1 MAAAAASEPGVSH
14 GEGATLSRM
23 MRALPGFLTLL
34 VTLGIALT
42 AQAPSAPTSRRPNI
56 LFLFADDMRA
66 DTIAAHGNPHIR
78 TPTLDALARRGMS
91 FREAHVFG
99 GDSGAVCV
107 ASRAMLMTGRTL
119 FRVETTT
126 MGDAPLL
133 PEVLGQAG
141 YRTFGTGKWHNGEA
155 SWLRAFQ
162 QGRAVMFGG
171 MSNHEAVPVKDL
183 GDDGTLGPLRT
194 ETGFSSELFADAA
207 IDFLRS
213 HRGDAPFFAY
223 VAFTAP
229 HDPRQPPDEYRQP
242 YYDALPPLP
251 PNFLPQFPF
260 DNGGVRGERGQMRDE
275 NLAPWPRS
283 GPVIRQQLAE
293 YYGMVT
299 HLDAQVR
306 RVLDALE
313 ATGHADDTIVVFAAD
328 NGLALGSH
336 GLLGKQS
343 VFEHSTRVP
352 MILAGR
358 DIPRGRESQ
367 ALTYLHD
374 LYPTLLGMAGVT
386 APPGLDGEPLQPLWR
401 GATAAGRASL
411 FTVYTKTQRAIRDQ
425 RWKLIAYPALG
436 HVQLFDLRA
445 DPHEITDLAGRVE
458 HRARL
463 QRLRMKL
470 AAAQAGA
477 GDTVVVPPGN
487 ATPPRLDLTGMPRT
501 PDQWQPAWIVGKYFG
516 R

>member
-1 MAAAAASEPGVSH
+1 MQPLKACASLVALVVAGLGVVLSAQPAA
-14 GEGATLSRM
+14 
-23 MRALPGFLTLL
+23 
-34 VTLGIALT
+34 
-42 AQAPSAPTSRRPNI
+42 RRPNI

-66 DTIAAHGNPHIR
+66 DTIAAHGNPRIH
-78 TPTLDALARRGMS
+78 TPTLDDLARRGFS

-119 FRVETTT
+119 FHVQTST

-133 PEVLGQAG
+133 PEVLGKAG
-141 YRTFGTGKWHNGEA
+141 YATFGTGKWHNGEA

-162 QGRAVMFGG
+162 RGRTVMFGG
-171 MSNHEAVPVKDL
+171 MSDHTKVPVKDL
-183 GDDGTLGPLRT
+183 GADGRLTPVRVAT
-194 ETGFSSELFADAA
+194 TFSSELFADSV

-213 HRGDAPFFAY
+213 YKDPAPFFAY

-229 HDPRQPPDEYRQP
+229 HDPRQPPAPFAQR

-251 PNFLPQFPF
+251 PDFLPQFPF
-260 DNGGVRGERGQMRDE
+260 DNGGVRGEKGQMRDE
-275 NLAPWPRS
+275 NLAPWPR
-283 GPVIRQQLAE
+283 PERMIREQIAE

-299 HLDAQVR
+299 HLDGQIR

-313 ATGHADDTIVVFAAD
+313 ATGRARDTIVVFAAD

-352 MILAGR
+352 MIIVGPGIPAGGQSR
-358 DIPRGRESQ
+358 

-374 LYPTLLGMAGVT
+374 LYPTLASLAGVA
-386 APPGLDGEPLQPLWR
+386 APVGLDGASLQPVWQDR
-401 GATAAGRASL
+401 GTPRDSL
-411 FTVYTKTQRAIRDQ
+411 FTVYTKTQRAVRDA

-436 HVQLFDLRA
+436 HLQLFDLQS
-445 DPHEITDLAGRVE
+445 DPHEITDLATQPARAGE
-458 HRARL
+458 IARL
-463 QRLRMKL
+463 RALMAAWQARM
-470 AAAQAGA
+470 
-477 GDTVVVPPGN
+477 GDTVPIPTTNVRPP
-487 ATPPRLDLTGMPRT
+487 ALDLTGAPRT
-501 PDQWQPAWIVGKYFG
+501 PDQWQPEWIVKKYFG
-516 R
+516 G

>member
-1 MAAAAASEPGVSH
+1 MP
-14 GEGATLSRM
+14 
-23 MRALPGFLTLL
+23 RALAGLLTL
-34 VTLGIALT
+34 VVALGVALA
-42 AQAPSAPTSRRPNI
+42 AQAPRPATDAPRRPNI

-66 DTIAAHGNPHIR
+66 DTIAGHGNPHIR
-78 TPTLDALARRGMS
+78 TPTLDALARRGVS

-133 PEVLGQAG
+133 PEVLGRAG

-183 GDDGTLGPLRT
+183 GADGALSPVRT
-194 ETGFSSELFADAA
+194 ETRFSSELFADAA
-207 IDFLRS
+207 IDFLRGY
-213 HRGDAPFFAY
+213 RDEAPFFAY

-229 HDPRQPPDEYRQP
+229 HDPRQPPAAYAQP

-251 PNFLPQFPF
+251 TNFLPQFPF
-260 DNGGVRGERGQMRDE
+260 DNGGVVGARGQMRDE
-275 NLAPWPRS
+275 NLAAWPRTEA
-283 GPVIRQQLAE
+283 VIRQQLAE

-306 RVLDALE
+306 RVLDALD
-313 ATGHADDTIVVFAAD
+313 ATGRADDTLVVFAAD

-352 MILAGR
+352 IILAGR
-358 DIPRGRESQ
+358 GIPAGRESR
-367 ALTYLHD
+367 ALAYLHD
-374 LYPTLLGMAGVT
+374 LYPTLLSLAGVP
-386 APPGLDGEPLQPLWR
+386 APGGLDGQALQPLW
-401 GATAAGRASL
+401 ADQPVAGRPAL
-411 FTVYTKTQRAIRDQ
+411 FTVYTRTQRAIRDD

-436 HVQLFDLRA
+436 HVQLFDLQA
-445 DPHEITDLAGRVE
+445 DPHEITDLATRPE
-458 HRARL
+458 HRA
-463 QRLRMKL
+463 QVDRLRRL
-470 AAAQAGA
+470 LQSAQTDA
-477 GDTVVVPPGN
+477 GDPVTVPPGN
-487 ATPPRLDLTGMPRT
+487 ATPPRLDLAGRTRT
-501 PDQWQPAWIVGKYFG
+501 PDQWQPAWIVEKYFS

>member
-1 MAAAAASEPGVSH
+1 MV
-14 GEGATLSRM
+14 
-23 MRALPGFLTLL
+23 RALPGLFVLL
-34 VTLGIALT
+34 VTLGVALT
-42 AQAPSAPTSRRPNI
+42 ARAPAPAPRRPNI

-78 TPTLDALARRGMS
+78 TPTLDALARRGTS

-119 FRVETTT
+119 FHVETST

-133 PEVLGQAG
+133 PEVLGRAG

-155 SWLRAFQ
+155 SWVRGFQ

-171 MSNHEAVPVKDL
+171 MSNHEEVPVKDL
-183 GDDGTLGPLRT
+183 GADGTLGPVRM
-194 ETGFSSELFADAA
+194 ETRFSSELFADAA
-207 IDFLRS
+207 IDFLRGY
-213 HRGDAPFFAY
+213 RDDAPFLAY

-229 HDPRQPPDEYRQP
+229 HDPRQPPPEYRQA

-275 NLAPWPRS
+275 DLAAWPRTA
-283 GPVIRQQLAE
+283 PVVQQQLAE

-313 ATGHADDTIVVFAAD
+313 ATGRADDTVIVFAAD

-352 MILAGR
+352 MILVGR
-358 DIPRGRESQ
+358 DIPRGRDSA

-374 LYPTLLGMAGVT
+374 LYPTLLAMAGVA
-386 APPGLDGEPLQPLWR
+386 APSGLDGQPLQPLWR
-401 GATAAGRASL
+401 EAATTGRASL

-436 HVQLFDLRA
+436 HVQLFDLHA
-445 DPHEITDLAGRVE
+445 DPHEITDLAGRAE
-458 HRARL
+458 HGAQV
-463 QRLRMKL
+463 QRLRRML
-470 AAAQAGA
+470 QDAQAAAS
-477 GDTVVVPPGN
+477 DTVVVPPGN
-487 ATPPRLDLTGMPRT
+487 ATPPPLDLTGVART
-501 PDQWQPAWIVGKYFG
+501 PDRWQPAWIVEKYFG